1 MAVPHAAVLG
11 GGPDIFLHAGIL
23 LLVSGDPGLQLTDLI
38 AGNEARAALVGLADA
53 LYIPGDVPHAGA
65 TDKAVHDGAFQL
77 GCQVLGDGGNQVE
90 ILTDPLFQDLLVK
103 LAAVVVLHDIDTER
117 FLDCLKPLTVDRLF
131 GKQAGFTQQVGDA
144 VDAQDF
150 AGDGVIDLLHNP
162 FELVR
167 KIRKAVGAGLLV
179 SFLLDEA
186 GDLRQALLHFLLH
199 FAGQIHKRLRIL
211 PLSRDGI
218 LRDVL

>member
-23 LLVSGDPGLQLTDLI
+23 LLVLGDPGLQLADLV
-38 AGNEARAALVGLADA
+38 AGDKARAALVGLADA
-53 LYIPGDVPHAGA
+53 LHILGDIPHAGA
-65 TDKAVHDGAFQL
+65 TNKAVHDGALQL
-77 GCQVLGDGGNQVE
+77 GCQVFGDGGNQVE
-90 ILTDPLFQDLLVK
+90 ILTNPLFQNLLVK
-103 LAAVVVLHDIDTER
+103 LPAVVVLHDIDPQR
-117 FLDCLKPLTVDRLF
+117 SFHRLKPLTVDRLF
-131 GKQAGFTQQVGDA
+131 GKQASFVQQVGDT

-179 SFLLDEA
+179 SFLLNEA
-186 GDLRQALLHFLLH
+186 DDSGQALLYLLFH
-199 FAGQIHKRLRIL
+199 LAGQIHKRLRIL
-211 PLSRDGI
+211 PLGQDGI
-218 LRDVL
+218 LRDML